1 LAPCPGLGLLP
12 GLGFKSVLVSVIL
25 TLRVLVYSVLVVS
38 SFKGSCLSLAAI
50 VIYLL
55 SSYSIVNILLDFL
68 TGLTS
73 ASLVYNY

>member
-1 LAPCPGLGLLP
+1 LAPCLDLGLLP
-12 GLGFKSVLVSVIL
+12 GLGFKSVLVSVVLI
-25 TLRVLVYSVLVVS
+25 LRVLVYSVLVVS

-68 TGLTS
+68 SGLTS
-73 ASLVYNY
+73 ASLVYNS